1 MPNMWGIDPKWTYN
15 GMSRKRKEKG
25 GGLARPFVGAG
36 VECYG
41 SLLAGGTSSSQWE
54 AAVMPGKVE

>member
-1 MPNMWGIDPKWTYN
+1 MPNMWGINPMWTYN
-15 GMSRKRKEKG
+15 GMSQKKEKW
-25 GGLARPFVGAG
+25 GGLAQPFVEAG

-41 SLLAGGTSSSQWE
+41 SSLAGGTSSSQWE

>member
-1 MPNMWGIDPKWTYN
+1 MRTYN
-15 GMSRKRKEKG
+15 GMSQKKEKW
-25 GGLARPFVGAG
+25 GGLAQPFVEAG

-41 SLLAGGTSSSQWE
+41 SLLAGGSSSSQWE